1 MIKQNW
7 NIDDE
12 ERRRIINLHESASK
26 KQYLFLEQQVTQ
38 QPEVEK
44 TLTPREFAKK
54 YGLMTD
60 EKGDP
65 IQATDKMT
73 IQFNFASGFWSNKA
87 NSADGSTTIVTQVT
101 NAVQE
106 VRDFLNKFFIPQIT
120 RITIASGESAVPNKD
135 NEAPGSPR
143 LNPGELAKKRSATI
157 QELLTQ
163 QLQSVVSDG
172 LVKQLPE
179 IQIAQPV
186 IGSATVRNSP
196 EAIAEQF
203 VSATIEVKGLTRF
216 ECDFNLNIE
225 VKYIPVGSDND
236 KYHNCNDAQFTLL
249 LNNVPI
255 TCNETGTDIFSL
267 NNYPSAGAR
276 KQTLT
281 VSPEKAK
288 QILGTSETVEV
299 AFKCMSEK
307 CHEAPLVMSV
317 FDDGKKISG
326 PSYMG
331 TAKNRAD
338 RMAKGDV
345 RKVATMD
352 NCGKIIKIEDFFSQP
367 DPAATGQTETNKAV
381 ATNK

>member
-44 TLTPREFAKK
+44 TLAPREFAKK
-54 YGLMTD
+54 YGLITD
-60 EKGDP
+60 ENGDP

-106 VRDFLNKFFIPQIT
+106 VKDFLNKFFIPQIT

-143 LNPGELAKKRSATI
+143 LNPGELAKRRSATI

-186 IGSATVRNSP
+186 IGSATVKNSP

-203 VSATIEVKGLTRF
+203 VSATIEVKGLTK
-216 ECDFNLNIE
+216 CDFNLNIE
-225 VKYIPVGSDND
+225 VKYMPVAFGND
-236 KYHNCNDAQFTLL
+236 KYHNCNNAQFTLL
-249 LNNVPI
+249 LNDIPI

-267 NNYPSAGAR
+267 NNYPNAGAR

-288 QILGTSETVEV
+288 QILAKSTTVEV

-307 CHEAPLVMSV
+307 CHESPLIMSV
-317 FDDGKKISG
+317 FDKDKKISG

-338 RMAKGDV
+338 RMAQGDI

-352 NCGKIIKIEDFFSQP
+352 NCGKIIKIEDFISRP

-381 ATNK
+381 VTNK